1 MAQARRRESEKRD
14 GNQGN
19 SLRNYCQNTVEEKRG
34 VSEATVIVRL
44 QKKLVLLIG
53 TFVLG
58 SQIVH
63 PV

>member
-14 GNQGN
+14 GNPGN
-19 SLRNYCQNTVEEKRG
+19 SLRNYCQNTAEEKPG
-34 VSEATVIVRL
+34 VSEAAVTVRL
-44 QKKLVLLIG
+44 QKRLVLLVG